1 MCLNPGASVC
11 QLRLERHHNAL
22 LRVGGKGR
30 PIRVIIPGAQRING
44 ATEGDP
50 YKKPVCT
57 RNGYGRE
64 VVWEYPRP
72 IIGPVNRR
80 YRSDDAPPSFVAG
93 KRNTSRLSILIT
105 VSRPAECACLM
116 RRNPASVSSIISPSS
131 WTTKSRPA
139 SRTSRSMGED
149 AGTTDGAFGASL
161 AGLERSG
168 LDRRVKSA
176 SS

>member
-72 IIGPVNRR
+72 IIAPVNGR

-105 VSRPAECACLM
+105 VSRPAECACPM
-116 RRNPASVSSIISPSS
+116 RRNPASVISIVPSL
-131 WTTKSRPA
+131 WRMKSRPG
-139 SRTSRSMGED
+139 SSTSRSIGGG
-149 AGTTDGAFGASL
+149 AGTRDGAFGASL

-168 LDRRVKSA
+168 VDRRVKGA

>member
-1 MCLNPGASVC
+1 MPGQKRTRRRPC
-11 QLRLERHHNAL
+11 
-22 LRVGGKGR
+22 GR
-30 PIRVIIPGAQRING
+30 GDAADQWR
-44 ATEGDP
+44 TEGDL

-57 RNGYGRE
+57 RNGYERE
-64 VVWEYPRP
+64 VVWEYPRSIIAP
-72 IIGPVNRR
+72 INRR

-93 KRNTSRLSILIT
+93 KRNASRLATFLT
-105 VSRPAECACLM
+105 AARPAERACLM
-116 RRNPASVSSIISPSS
+116 RRNPASVSSIIPSS
-131 WTTKSRPA
+131 WTTKSRPG

-149 AGTTDGAFGASL
+149 AGTRDGAFGASL

>member
-1 MCLNPGASVC
+1 
-11 QLRLERHHNAL
+11 
-22 LRVGGKGR
+22 
-30 PIRVIIPGAQRING
+30 
-44 ATEGDP
+44 
-50 YKKPVCT
+50 
-57 RNGYGRE
+57 NGYGRE

-72 IIGPVNRR
+72 IIAPVNRR

-93 KRNTSRLSILIT
+93 ERDTPRLSIFIT
-105 VSRPAECACLM
+105 VWGPAGGACLI
-116 RRNPASVSSIISPSS
+116 RRNSAFVRSMILPSPL
-131 WTTKSRPA
+131 TTKSRPA

-161 AGLERSG
+161 AGIERSG

>member
-1 MCLNPGASVC
+1 MYRSMARVSANCALSAITTRCSGWG
-11 QLRLERHHNAL
+11 ERAVPSESSFL
-22 LRVGGKGR
+22 GT
-30 PIRVIIPGAQRING
+30 QRING

-72 IIGPVNRR
+72 IIAPVNRR

-93 KRNTSRLSILIT
+93 ERDTPRPSILIT
-105 VSRPAECACLM
+105 VSRPGEWACLIP
-116 RRNPASVSSIISPSS
+116 RKPASVSSILSPSY
-131 WTTKSRPA
+131 WTTESRA
-139 SRTSRSMGED
+139 AARTSRSMGED

-161 AGLERSG
+161 AGIERSG